1 MIEAVPP
8 PPAMSSLLLYLI
20 VCSTALVAAGLTFF
34 SGFGLGTLLLPAL
47 SFFFPVEQ
55 AVGMTAVV
63 HLANGLFKLVLVGRH
78 IDRGVLLRFGLP
90 AIAAAF
96 AGATLLVRLADVPP
110 LAGYDLLGRTAT
122 VTPVK
127 LTIGLL
133 LAVFAGIDLV
143 PAFGRLAFPP
153 AMMPVGG
160 VLSGFFGGLS
170 GMQGALRAAFLSR
183 AGLSKEAYVA
193 TAAAIGCLVDF
204 TRLGRYA
211 PAVAE
216 EWGSLDLGLLAAV
229 IGAAF
234 AGSSLGSRFLRKVT
248 IEGIRRLV
256 AAMLLVVAV
265 GLAAGLL

>member
-1 MIEAVPP
+1 MSCSSATPCTTSSPGWGCSPRSPPCSATLPRAESQQGNGAGAGSRCSHSSACVGVCEDVVGDILMIEAVPP

-122 VTPVK
+122 VT
-127 LTIGLL
+127 
-133 LAVFAGIDLV
+133 
-143 PAFGRLAFPP
+143 
-153 AMMPVGG
+153 
-160 VLSGFFGGLS
+160 
-170 GMQGALRAAFLSR
+170 
-183 AGLSKEAYVA
+183 
-193 TAAAIGCLVDF
+193 
-204 TRLGRYA
+204 
-211 PAVAE
+211 
-216 EWGSLDLGLLAAV
+216 
-229 IGAAF
+229 
-234 AGSSLGSRFLRKVT
+234 
-248 IEGIRRLV
+248 
-256 AAMLLVVAV
+256 
-265 GLAAGLL
+265 